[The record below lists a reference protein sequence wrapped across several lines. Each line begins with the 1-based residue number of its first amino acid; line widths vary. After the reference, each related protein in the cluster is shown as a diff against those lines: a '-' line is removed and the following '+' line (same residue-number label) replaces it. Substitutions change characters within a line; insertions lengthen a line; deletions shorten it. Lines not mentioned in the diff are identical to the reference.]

1 MSSCGPPHA
10 DNRFRKGEV
19 AIDPP
24 KLTPPPAPDSTG
36 WAGLG
41 LLRLGLSAAMVAY
54 ALAYR
59 APPQHPAP
67 PDLTAK
73 ALLLALLPVPLAAAQ
88 LSRRLRGSH
97 AVALAGVGVD
107 VAAVLGTFALFA
119 FDPRRYVLALVVVV
133 HAEAGAV
140 LGLPEALAGW
150 AVISALYAAVERY
163 SASVSG
169 LPVQPVEVVLRIGVG
184 LILAVGGG
192 LLSEELTGERR
203 RRTVEREQEL
213 RRLQATESRYRL
225 LVEQTPVITYMDAVD
240 EPSSTLYISPQ
251 VRGVLGY
258 SPEEWI
264 ADRELWVRMLHPE
277 DRERVMAE
285 HRRTNETGEPFGAE
299 YRLIAKNGRM
309 VWIRDDAAL
318 APGEDGEPQFW
329 QGVMVDIT
337 ERKLAEEQV
346 AFLAYHDMLT
356 NLPNRR
362 MFEEVLDLALARV
375 RRRGLAVAVLYMDL
389 DNFKLVNDSLG
400 HAAGDE
406 LLREL
411 ANRLRHSVREADVV
425 ARQGGDEFLVLLG
438 DLETE
443 PLREG
448 RSAAVE
454 LAEGVARRIQE
465 SLKRPFVLYGTEFY
479 ATASMGISLF
489 PDSADDARALMRQAD
504 AAMYRSKRSAPGGFF
519 RFTAETAER
528 GDRLALATRLRK
540 AVERKEWLLHYQ
552 PVVELASGRVVALE
566 ALIRWRR
573 GQGKFVPPNDFI
585 PLAEE
590 LGLIQEIGDWVLE
603 EICRQ
608 LVEWSALG
616 FEPSVSYN
624 MSPRELWQP
633 EVAERIFAR
642 LDLTGIQPAKLVVEI
657 TESTAMA
664 DPERTLR
671 VLTAMH
677 EGGLRLAI
685 DDFGTGYSS
694 LSRLKHLPVDLL
706 KIDRPFIHDLPGD
719 RESANVVRA
728 VIALAEGLGMQP
740 LAEGIETEEQWRFL
754 VDHGCELGQGFYL
767 SPPLPGEEI
776 TARYRRSGLVLHGA
790 PKGA

>member
-1 MSSCGPPHA
+1 MA
-10 DNRFRKGEV
+10 
-19 AIDPP
+19 
-24 KLTPPPAPDSTG
+24 
-36 WAGLG
+36 
-41 LLRLGLSAAMVAY
+41 AY
-54 ALAYR
+54 AILYR
-59 APPQHPAP
+59 APAGTPAP
-67 PDLTAK
+67 GDLMAK
-73 ALLLALLPVPLAAAQ
+73 ALVLAALPIPLAVAQ
-88 LSRRLRGSH
+88 LTARFRASRRL
-97 AVALAGVGVD
+97 ALAGVVVD
-107 VAAVLGTFALFA
+107 AVAVLGTFGLFA
-119 FDPRRYVLALVVVV
+119 FDPSRHELALVVLV

-140 LGLPEALAGW
+140 LGLPAALGGW
-150 AVISALYAAVERY
+150 ALISAGYIAIERY
-163 SASVSG
+163 SAGVSG
-169 LPVQPVEVVLRIGVG
+169 APVQAVDVTLRIGVG
-184 LILAVGGG
+184 LILALGGG
-192 LLSEELTGERR
+192 LLSDELSGERR
-203 RRTVEREQEL
+203 RRAIEREKEL

-240 EPSSTLYISPQ
+240 ESSSAIYISPQ
-251 VRGVLGY
+251 VRDVLGY
-258 SPEEWI
+258 SPQEWV

-277 DRERVMAE
+277 DKERVLAE
-285 HRRTNETGEPFGAE
+285 HRRTNETREPFRAE
-299 YRLIAKNGRM
+299 YRLIARNGRL
-309 VWIRDDAAL
+309 VWVRDEAAL
-318 APGEDGEPQFW
+318 VLDEDEQPQFW

-346 AFLAYHDMLT
+346 AFMAYHDMLT
-356 NLPNRR
+356 SLPNRR
-362 MFEEVLDLALARV
+362 MFEEVLDLALARA
-375 RRRGLAVAVLYMDL
+375 RRRGQSVAVLYMDL

-438 DLETE
+438 DLEPDGTE
-443 PLREG
+443 DGESP
-448 RSAAVE
+448 AVE
-454 LAEGVARRIQE
+454 LAESVARRIQN
-465 SLKRPFVLYGTEFY
+465 SLRRAFVLYGTEFY

-489 PDSADDARALMRQAD
+489 PDSADDARALLRQAD
-504 AAMYRSKRSAPGGFF
+504 AAMYRSKRTAPGGYV
-519 RFTAETAER
+519 RFTTESVER
-528 GDRLALATRLRK
+528 IDRLALVTRLRK
-540 AVERKEWLLHYQ
+540 AVERREWSLHYQ

-566 ALIRWRR
+566 ALIRWRKEA
-573 GQGKFVPPNDFI
+573 GAFTPPNDFI

-608 LVEWSALG
+608 LAEWEALG
-616 FEPSVSYN
+616 FDPIVSFN

-633 EVAERIFAR
+633 EVAERIFSR
-642 LDLTGIQPAKLVVEI
+642 LDLTGIEPAKIVVEI

-671 VLTAMH
+671 VLSTMH
-677 EGGLRLAI
+677 DGGLRLAI

-719 RESANVVRA
+719 QEAGNVVRA

-767 SPPLPGEEI
+767 SPPLPGNEI
-776 TARYRRSGLVLHGA
+776 TSRYRESGLVLAGTGPKAGA
-790 PKGA
+790 Q